1 VSLPPFAGD
10 RPRIANKEVVVFI
23 RANAVTRSDQASTA
37 ALCVAAFPV
46 IWLHSIEV
54 PGCAVRH
61 GTTATRLG
69 ERFSH
74 CRGWFWGGNNPTEA
88 QMNGLIY
95 LIGLIVVILA
105 ILSFFG
111 LR

>member
-1 VSLPPFAGD
+1 MSLPPFAGD

-23 RANAVTRSDQASTA
+23 RANAVTRSDHLARRRFASRR
-37 ALCVAAFPV
+37 FPS
-46 IWLHSIEV
+46 WLRSIGV